1 MSYLFIS
8 YFLTLYTEWFSNYSF
23 IAWQCTPRIRG
34 GMQSVNFGKRQTV
47 GHQLLG
53 NIEVC
58 CTFRSIAIAWG
69 VCEALSS
76 HFNIALFVRGHLYL
90 GPGHTG
96 ILRAIIPN
104 SGDSCSVSVTSTYK
118 YKIIRYHCHLS
129 KHFMQRT
136 GFQNI
141 FICFSR
147 PYEFSTLSAYA
158 CKVFITQT
166 KLNLGRKL

>member
-1 MSYLFIS
+1 MTGHSAFAYRQS
-8 YFLTLYTEWFSNYSF
+8 HP
-23 IAWQCTPRIRG
+23 TPIRGG
-34 GMQSVNFGKRQTV
+34 GMQSVNFGKLTRQTV

-53 NIEVC
+53 NIKVC
-58 CTFRSIAIAWG
+58 CTFRSTAIAWG

-90 GPGHTG
+90 GPGHNG

-104 SGDSCSVSVTSTYK
+104 SGDRYSVSVSVTSIYK

-129 KHFMQRT
+129 KHFMLRT

-141 FICFSR
+141 LICFSR
-147 PYEFSTLSAYA
+147 PYEFSPLSAYA
-158 CKVFITQT
+158 VSYTHLTLPT
-166 KLNLGRKL
+166 KA